1 MGPIARFREGL
12 VLGHVRKGLDAGEDV
27 LAWTHAR
34 VPGVRA
40 PALLVITDRR
50 CLVHVASTT
59 VADVETQ
66 LGALLRFELDR
77 DTPEKVRV
85 RLAGDGDD
93 VVAELSLTSR
103 ARSRAAGRV
112 LSELTRQNV
121 GAPETFDPSKTS
133 PLPPVPRGMKDHAR
147 RVWVT
152 VVGVVVLMVS
162 LAFAS
167 PFLPGPGALTAVAG
181 FAILAKEY
189 EWARDVH
196 VWATRQAERFV
207 HWMRDR
213 ITRRRREGSSTPGGA
228 VAPVVVEVN
237 DEEPAR
243 GDRLPGDKPPGG
255 GFEGGYRRTG

>member
-1 MGPIARFREGL
+1 MGPVARFREGL
-12 VLGHVRKGLDAGEDV
+12 VLGHVRKGLDAGEQV

-40 PALLVITDRR
+40 PALLVVTDRR

-59 VADVETQ
+59 VADVETP
-66 LGALLRFELDR
+66 LGSLLRFELDR

-85 RLAGDGDD
+85 RLAGNGDD

-152 VVGVVVLMVS
+152 VVGVVVLVVS

-196 VWATRQAERFV
+196 VWATRLAERFI

-213 ITRRRREGSSTPGGA
+213 LRRRREGRAGDDAGDPAAQPERTRDED
-228 VAPVVVEVN
+228 EV
-237 DEEPAR
+237 
-243 GDRLPGDKPPGG
+243 GD
-255 GFEGGYRRTG
+255 GYRRTG

>member
-1 MGPIARFREGL
+1 MGPVARFRERL
-12 VLGHVRKGLDAGEDV
+12 VLGHVRKGLQEDEQV
-27 LAWTHAR
+27 RAWTHAS

-40 PALLVITDRR
+40 PALLVVTDHR

-59 VADVETQ
+59 VTDLETP

-85 RLAGDGDD
+85 RLAGNGDD

-112 LSELTRQNV
+112 LSELTRRNV
-121 GAPETFDPSKTS
+121 GAPETFDPNKTS

-152 VVGVVVLMVS
+152 VVGVVVLVLS

-196 VWATRQAERFV
+196 VWATRQAERFMR
-207 HWMRDR
+207 WMQDR
-213 ITRRRREGSSTPGGA
+213 FRRRRERRSTTGA
-228 VAPVVVEVN
+228 GPLSVEPTPTPEEGF
-237 DEEPAR
+237 DER
-243 GDRLPGDKPPGG
+243 
-255 GFEGGYRRTG
+255 YRRTG